1 MVVFY
6 SYVSLPEGI
15 QSTKSSSMM
24 RSSGESQFRQVS
36 EDRPIIFFAEPPLAK
51 IPKKKQEKKSVPTL
65 IPVILGI
72 LCINLTLWEFNVAIE
87 NGHL

>member
-51 IPKKKQEKKSVPTL
+51 IPKKTRKKIGS
-65 IPVILGI
+65 
-72 LCINLTLWEFNVAIE
+72 
-87 NGHL
+87 HLDPCNPRNSLY